1 MKKLLSIIFVFL
13 FLFSACKKQSSI
25 EETTTKSYPET
36 STNKT
41 LGDLTT
47 RYSDITETITNS
59 TQSTTQKKHTVDNTN
74 NNSDSYEENVQN
86 SSPVYIFI
94 GLDELKEVKNAYDSM
109 TADDFQEYMENE
121 HTDTYMT
128 GMWDY
133 ENSTALLD
141 EMCSTYVP
149 VLDNNPNNLS
159 EFAFYWKSNCIDQL
173 IIFDGDERVSVIA
186 NTAKNPRTK
195 ELNLGEEAIY
205 ISQKNIEKDGF
216 TARLHEVENADYPF
230 FAEIIIDGTYIILRS
245 GGIDTMEEFEKC
257 FNRLTF
263 VQIDDLLNE

>member
-25 EETTTKSYPET
+25 EETTTKSYPE
-36 STNKT
+36 SSANKT

-59 TQSTTQKKHTVDNTN
+59 TQSATKNNDIVNITD
-74 NNSDSYEENVQN
+74 NNSNSSEENVQN
-86 SSPVYIFI
+86 SGPMYIFI
-94 GLDELKEVKNAYDSM
+94 GLDELREVKKAYDSM
-109 TADDFQEYMENE
+109 AADDFQMYMENE
-121 HTDTYMT
+121 HIDTYMT

-133 ENSTALLD
+133 ESSTALLN

-149 VLDNNPNNLS
+149 VLDNNPDNLS

-230 FAEIIIDGTYIILRS
+230 FAEINIDGTYIILRS
-245 GGIDTMEEFEKC
+245 GGIDTMEDFEKC

-263 VQIDDLLNE
+263 VKIDDLLNE